1 MELQNEKEIKIENKE
16 ITKETTNNNE
26 KEEEKIDYKNYP
38 LEEEDELNKD
48 INDIVDYLKDL
59 DYEKYAHDMEIRE
72 ALELLKSKMLKDEE
86 EKKKNETKIITIEDN
101 NNKNKNIS
109 NEEKIEEKKEE
120 KKEEKEEKE
129 EIKKVIKEKPII
141 DIEKEKKKDEIRK
154 YRVAESIAKTDKMKT
169 VHSIQSVRKL
179 IQSQGLD
186 GNIDPLRITVIKE
199 NPLIRDDDYVPNK
212 LPFLHSLPL
221 V

>member
-1 MELQNEKEIKIENKE
+1 MKKEKEIKIENKE

-86 EKKKNETKIITIEDN
+86 EKKKK
-101 NNKNKNIS
+101 
-109 NEEKIEEKKEE
+109 
-120 KKEEKEEKE
+120 
-129 EIKKVIKEKPII
+129 
-141 DIEKEKKKDEIRK
+141 
-154 YRVAESIAKTDKMKT
+154 
-169 VHSIQSVRKL
+169 
-179 IQSQGLD
+179 
-186 GNIDPLRITVIKE
+186 
-199 NPLIRDDDYVPNK
+199 
-212 LPFLHSLPL
+212 
-221 V
+221 

>member
-59 DYEKYAHDMEIRE
+59 DYEKYTHDMEIRE

-129 EIKKVIKEKPII
+129 EIN
-141 DIEKEKKKDEIRK
+141 EKKE
-154 YRVAESIAKTDKMKT
+154 
-169 VHSIQSVRKL
+169 
-179 IQSQGLD
+179 
-186 GNIDPLRITVIKE
+186 
-199 NPLIRDDDYVPNK
+199 
-212 LPFLHSLPL
+212 
-221 V
+221 